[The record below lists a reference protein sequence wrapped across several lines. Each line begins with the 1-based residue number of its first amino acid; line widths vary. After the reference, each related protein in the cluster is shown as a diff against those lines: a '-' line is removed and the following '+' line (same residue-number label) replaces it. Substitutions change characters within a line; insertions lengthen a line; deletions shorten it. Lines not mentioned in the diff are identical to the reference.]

1 MSEEGHSFLFFLVV
15 QEERGLGTILFFTK
29 ELVTS
34 FWARGNLGKFNSTAI
49 LDILTAALAL
59 SKWQQK
65 VTNLRLLRTQQ

>member
-34 FWARGNLGKFNSTAI
+34 FWARGNLSGTLGKFYSTAI

-59 SKWQQK
+59 
-65 VTNLRLLRTQQ
+65 

>member
-34 FWARGNLGKFNSTAI
+34 FGASGNLGPLGPHLGKFYSTA
-49 LDILTAALAL
+49 ILTAALAL
-59 SKWQQK
+59 
-65 VTNLRLLRTQQ
+65 

>member
-34 FWARGNLGKFNSTAI
+34 FRARGNLSDLGKFYSTAI

-59 SKWQQK
+59 
-65 VTNLRLLRTQQ
+65 